1 MKIGIDISQI
11 VYQTG
16 VSRYLVELIK
26 QLVKIDS
33 KNHYCFYGGSLRQK
47 QTLKAFVNLVKT
59 PNTSAQITSLSPKLA
74 ALAWNHLNLFKPQG
88 QFDIFH
94 TSDWT
99 FPRLNTHLI
108 TTIHDLTFIKY
119 PQTLTPYLIQTH
131 KRHLELVR
139 KHCHKVIAVSQS
151 TKNDLLDYGFKDE
164 QVTVIYEAAD
174 SIFRPTDPTAV
185 KLKYNL
191 TKPYLLCV
199 ATLEPRKNLK
209 NLLKAFSLLKL
220 SNLELV
226 LVGKFGWGESLPKL
240 DKVKTLGFVPDADL
254 AGLYSGA
261 KVFVYPSLY
270 EGFGLPVLEA
280 LSCGCP
286 VITSTTSS
294 LPEIGGDAAVY
305 VDPHNVT
312 EIKQAITAISK
323 LNLSSQSLAQA
334 KKFSWEKT
342 ARQTLAVYQEVLK
355 C

>member
-33 KNHYCFYGGSLRQK
+33 DNQYLFYGGSLRQK

-74 ALAWNHLNLFKPQG
+74 ALAWNHLNLFKPKD

-99 FPRLNTHLI
+99 LPRLKTKLV

-119 PQTLTPYLIQTH
+119 PQTHTPYLIKVHT
-131 KRHLELVR
+131 RHLNLAKKYCSR
-139 KHCHKVIAVSQS
+139 VIAVSQS
-151 TKNDLLDYGFKDE
+151 TKNDLLDYGFKKD

-220 SNLELV
+220 SDLELV
-226 LVGKFGWGESLPKL
+226 LVGKFGWG
-240 DKVKTLGFVPDADL
+240 
-254 AGLYSGA
+254 
-261 KVFVYPSLY
+261 
-270 EGFGLPVLEA
+270 
-280 LSCGCP
+280 
-286 VITSTTSS
+286 VIT
-294 LPEIGGDAAVY
+294 
-305 VDPHNVT
+305 
-312 EIKQAITAISK
+312 
-323 LNLSSQSLAQA
+323 
-334 KKFSWEKT
+334 KT
-342 ARQTLAVYQEVLK
+342 RQG
-355 C
+355 